1 MHDTALAAGA
11 AFFHTYA
18 TRPGLEIV
26 EVGARDV
33 GVGALRSAAPAHAGR
48 YIGLDL
54 EAGPNVDLVLPDPHS
69 FPLPDQAADLVLS
82 SSCMEHDG
90 MFWLTFLE
98 MARITRPGGH
108 IYINTPS
115 NGAVHR
121 YPQDCWRFYPDS
133 GLALE
138 AWARRQG
145 LPVLL
150 LEAMTLRR
158 RRDIWNDC
166 VLVFRR
172 EPGPD
177 PALPAKTLA
186 DRFPDAMNVRLHGQD
201 ALRNPTPL
209 TEDMSIIRRLVARL
223 RSSARPAPGEPR

>member
-11 AFFHTYA
+11 AFFETYA
-18 TRPGLEIV
+18 TRPGLAIV

-33 GVGALRSAAPAHAGR
+33 GVGALRAAAPAHAAR

-54 EAGPNVDLVLPDPHS
+54 EAGPNVDLVLSDPHS
-69 FPLPDQAADLVLS
+69 FPLEDGSADLVLS

-121 YPQDCWRFYPDS
+121 YPRDCWRFYPDS

-138 AWARRQG
+138 AWGRRQG

-172 EPGPD
+172 EPGPL
-177 PALPAKTLA
+177 PALPARPLA
-186 DRFPDAMNVRLHGQD
+186 DRFPDAMNVRLHGQEG
-201 ALRNPTPL
+201 LRNATPF
-209 TEDMSIIRRLVARL
+209 TEDMSIIGQLAARL
-223 RSSARPAPGEPR
+223 R

>member
-1 MHDTALAAGA
+1 MHDTALSAGQ
-11 AFFHTYA
+11 AFFAAYGT
-18 TRPGLEIV
+18 TPGITIV

-33 GVGALRSAAPAHAGR
+33 GVGALRKAAPATAGR

-54 EAGPNVDLVLPDPHS
+54 EPGPNVDLVLDDPHR
-69 FPLPDQAADLVLS
+69 FPLPDGAADLVVS

-108 IYINTPS
+108 IYVNAPS

-121 YPQDCWRFYPDS
+121 YPVDCWRFYPDS
-133 GLALE
+133 GQALE
-138 AWARRQG
+138 KWAAREG
-145 LPVLL
+145 KPVLL

-166 VLVFRR
+166 VMVFRR
-172 EPGPD
+172 EPGPE
-177 PALPAKTLA
+177 PALPARPLA
-186 DRFPDAMNVRLHGQD
+186 DAFPDAMNVRLHGR
-201 ALRNPTPL
+201 AELRNPQML
-209 TEDMSIIRRLVARL
+209 TEDMAIIRQLVARL
-223 RSSARPAPGEPR
+223 KGMLPQPR